1 MSVIAWD
8 GKTLAADKR
17 ASMGT
22 LIRTTTKIFKL
33 GDINALAAYTGD
45 ADSGE
50 EVLAWFRDGADP
62 AKFPPMQREKDTWA
76 PLMVVWHHG
85 FIWKYERTPHP
96 LKLPPQHF
104 AMGSGRDF
112 ALAAMHL
119 GKTAAEAV
127 EVACVF
133 DSACGNGIDTLVHE

>member
-17 ASMGT
+17 LCSGT
-22 LIRTTTKIFKL
+22 LIRTTTKIFRL
-33 GDINALAAYTGD
+33 GDINALAAYAGD

-50 EVLAWFRDGADP
+50 EVLAWFRAGHAPAD
-62 AKFPPMQREKDTWA
+62 FPPMQRDKDAWA
-76 PLMVVWHHG
+76 PLLIVWRDG
-85 FIWKYERTPHP
+85 RMWKFERTPHP
-96 LKLPPQHF
+96 LKFPPQHF

-133 DSACGNGIDTLVHE
+133 DSAFGNGIYTLVHE